1 MRPKPA
7 ASSSDMLR
15 TQEYRFADP
24 RDKRDKAYCD
34 KEGSKPAGIPEL
46 IHQVSPLAKKQRS
59 FGSQHA

>member
-34 KEGSKPAGIPEL
+34 KESSKPAGIPEL
-46 IHQVSPLAKKQRS
+46 IQQGSPKAKRQNS
-59 FGSQHA
+59 LT